1 MIKNAKS
8 LMDKSRNLAKSCSIT
23 TNEVLQNFMFERILE
38 RLSVSKYK
46 NNFILKGGLLLS
58 SIMGI
63 DTRTTMDMDTCIKGI
78 DLTDEQL
85 YLVLNEILS
94 IDIEDGVIFEIKNSK
109 AIREEDTYGGL
120 RYNIVAKFDN
130 IRVDLSID
138 IATGDLITPHEIEY
152 DYKMMFEDRNL
163 KIMAYNIESIIAE
176 KYQTVI
182 VRGILNSR
190 MKDYYDLYYL
200 VTYKEFS
207 KQHIKEAIIRT
218 FNKRETEIE
227 KIDNVE
233 KGVEYISKEKAL
245 EDLKASVLA
254 GKEQYFEFLDE
265 EGGNP
270 LSDGAKV
277 TLTTMEN
284 FEETVKKIAAV
295 ASEQLKTTMMIS
307 ERISLSPRIS
317 EFP

>member
-8 LMDKSRNLAKSCSIT
+8 LMDKSRNLATTCNIT

-85 YLVLNEILS
+85 YEVLIEILS

-176 KYQTVI
+176 KFQTVI
-182 VRGILNSR
+182 ARGILNSR

-207 KQHIKEAIIRT
+207 KQHIKDAIIRT

-227 KIDNVE
+227 KIDNTILEIKQSDFIKERWTSYSKQYTYSRNIDFEDVFDVIQ
-233 KGVEYISKEKAL
+233 KISQF
-245 EDLKASVLA
+245 V
-254 GKEQYFEFLDE
+254 Q
-265 EGGNP
+265 
-270 LSDGAKV
+270 
-277 TLTTMEN
+277 
-284 FEETVKKIAAV
+284 
-295 ASEQLKTTMMIS
+295 
-307 ERISLSPRIS
+307 
-317 EFP
+317 

>member
-8 LMDKSRNLAKSCSIT
+8 LMDKSRNLEASCRIT
-23 TNEVLQNFMFERILE
+23 VNEVLQNFMFERILE
-38 RLSVSKYK
+38 RLSISKYK

-85 YLVLNEILS
+85 YEVLNEILN
-94 IDIEDGVIFEIKNSK
+94 IDIEDGVIFEIKNSRP
-109 AIREEDTYGGL
+109 IREEDTYGGL

-130 IRVDLSID
+130 VRVDLSID

-152 DYKMMFEDRNL
+152 DYKMMFEDRKL

-176 KYQTVI
+176 KFQTVI
-182 VRGILNSR
+182 ARGILNSR

-207 KQHIKEAIIRT
+207 KQHIKEAVIRT
-218 FNKRETEIE
+218 FCKRETEIE
-227 KIDNVE
+227 KIDNTVLE
-233 KGVEYISKEKAL
+233 IKHSDFIKERWINYSKQYTYSLDIEFEDVIS
-245 EDLKASVLA
+245 VI
-254 GKEQYFEFLDE
+254 
-265 EGGNP
+265 
-270 LSDGAKV
+270 
-277 TLTTMEN
+277 EN
-284 FEETVKKIAAV
+284 IRELI
-295 ASEQLKTTMMIS
+295 
-307 ERISLSPRIS
+307 R
-317 EFP
+317 